1 MWVWVWV
8 WGWATE
14 YALACCC
21 CCCCTHIRILP
32 HTLSPPNRG
41 ERGLAS
47 PNSDSQFQNSHQ
59 GTFQIAFPRSASY
72 YLCSCDRG
80 AGDRGSRD
88 RWRDGHHGRAGRG
101 GVCTSF
107 QGSIIPAHG
116 DGCGPCSRA
125 QALDSYC
132 TIYCCDCAKSPI
144 SPYGYVCTLT
154 AGPDIGCWLVG
165 EGLKSTTE
173 EVKRRSAL
181 QCALRQAAPDL
192 LHVTWVRDVS
202 PRVVC
207 TRTRRTG
214 RHTRDMTALATTKTP
229 SKHRILSLQAA
240 DETIGQALCIP
251 TVRRAAVVAAD
262 QILLANHGRWRLR

>member
-1 MWVWVWV
+1 MAREI
-8 WGWATE
+8 GGATVTTAE
-14 YALACCC
+14 QDVVAYARHFKGALFLHMETGVA
-21 CCCCTHIRILP
+21 HAPVRR
-32 HTLSPPNRG
+32 LSTATVP
-41 ERGLAS
+41 
-47 PNSDSQFQNSHQ
+47 F
-59 GTFQIAFPRSASY
+59 
-72 YLCSCDRG
+72 
-80 AGDRGSRD
+80 
-88 RWRDGHHGRAGRG
+88 
-101 GVCTSF
+101 
-107 QGSIIPAHG
+107 
-116 DGCGPCSRA
+116 
-125 QALDSYC
+125 
-132 TIYCCDCAKSPI
+132 IYCCDCAKSPI